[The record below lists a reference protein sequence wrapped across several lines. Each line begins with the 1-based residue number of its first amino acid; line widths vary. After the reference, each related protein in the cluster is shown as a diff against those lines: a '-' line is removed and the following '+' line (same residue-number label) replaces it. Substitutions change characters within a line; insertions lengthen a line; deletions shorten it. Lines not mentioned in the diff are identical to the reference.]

1 MEDISVVENND
12 VMIDDFNNKY
22 LSFFIL
28 DTLYSV
34 ELSSVIE
41 IIGIQR
47 ITYVPNVPKYIKGV
61 INLRGKIIPVI
72 DMGIK
77 FDDRPVKEDYKTC
90 IIVVA
95 ISGEHIGFM
104 VDMVSEVVTINNQN
118 ISSLP
123 EFNNINHKKFLN
135 YLIKIDGK
143 VILNL
148 DIYKIFQLDSTL

>member
-12 VMIDDFNNKY
+12 IVIDDFNNKY

-41 IIGIQR
+41 IIGIQK
-47 ITYVPNVPKYIKGV
+47 ITYVPNVPDYIKGV

-72 DMGIK
+72 DMGKK
-77 FDDRPVKEDYKTC
+77 FGDRPLEEDYKTC

-104 VDMVSEVVTINNQN
+104 VDMVSEVVTINNIN
-118 ISSLP
+118 ISNLP
-123 EFNNINHKKFLN
+123 ECNNINHKKFLN
-135 YLIKIDGK
+135 YLIKIDEK

-148 DIYKIFQLDSTL
+148 DIYKLFQLDATL